1 MRRLGNIFRA
11 DGKTVIAAMDHGMG
25 MNVNPALD
33 RTGEI
38 LEAIVAG
45 GADAILTTFG
55 IAAKYQDILKGV
67 GLILHG
73 PTAATPPSPARPTA
87 IPGCSIPWRMLS
99 VWAPT
104 RWPATASPVPPP
116 SRTA

>member
-1 MRRLGNIFRA
+1 MRRLGKIFRE
-11 DGKTVIAAMDHGMG
+11 DGRTVIVAMDHGMG

-45 GADAILTTFG
+45 GADAVLTTYG
-55 IAAKYQDILKGV
+55 IASKYADILRHV
-67 GLILHG
+67 GLILRCDG
-73 PTAATPPSPARPTA
+73 GYSA
-87 IPGCSIPWRMLS
+87 
-99 VWAPT
+99 WAPT
-104 RWPATASPVPPP
+104 RWPATASPALPP